1 MRNRALLLVLML
13 CLFPWCGSSKPKGGL
28 IVARS
33 VFKEGPSPATMLILR
48 PGAEGWSREE
58 VSVPPG
64 KVVLQ
69 PGIGA
74 DGKSYVRRLG
84 KEGEPPSK
92 PLTFVRSGAGWTVA
106 EAPGASEKD
115 ITWAEVNGK
124 PESKVF
130 ELEGGNVFHKCMW
143 FKPAFGEPG
152 ILTISANMPYL
163 QIWREPGGSGT
174 GFKAE
179 TLWTAVVG
187 QREHRFRDV
196 EAGDVDSDGQD
207 ELVVVTH
214 DLGAVFVIE
223 QTPQGMKP
231 QEIYRDT
238 QRTFTH
244 EVEIGDVDGDK
255 KLEFFTT
262 PSAPNRL
269 DGTPQGGR
277 IDMYR
282 WDGGS
287 KTYVRTEVSRLPERH
302 PKEIL
307 AVDLDGDGRVEL
319 YAAIETAG
327 MKDPS
332 QRLFIRGWAWKD
344 GGMKEIGDVTLQG
357 DMCRF
362 LNTGDTD
369 CDGAREIIASTRKN
383 GIYVI
388 QRKGG
393 SWSVADVVPGSVSSG
408 FEHATVVFDWDGDG
422 RDDIFVASDDQKKLR
437 HFWLPKGQTTYQS
450 EDIMDFQAE
459 KYFIWNVMPLPPGK

>member
-1 MRNRALLLVLML
+1 ML
-13 CLFPWCGSSKPKGGL
+13 CVLPCCGKSAPKDGL

-33 VFKEGPSPATMLILR
+33 VFKEGPAPATMLILR
-48 PGAEGWSREE
+48 PGAKGWSREE

-64 KVVLQ
+64 KIVLQ
-69 PGIGA
+69 TGTAA
-74 DGKSYVRRLG
+74 DGKSYVRRPG
-84 KEGEPPSK
+84 NEGEPPSK
-92 PLTFVRSGAGWTVA
+92 PLQFVRSGDDWTVA
-106 EAPGASEKD
+106 EVPGVDEKD
-115 ITWAEVNGK
+115 ITWREVNEK
-124 PESKVF
+124 PESKVY
-130 ELEGGNVFHKCMW
+130 ELKGGNVFHKCMW

-163 QIWREPGGSGT
+163 QIWRQAGGPGT

-214 DLGAVFVIE
+214 DMGAVYVIE

-231 QEIYRDT
+231 QEIYRDAEP
-238 QRTFTH
+238 TFTH
-244 EVEIGDVDGDK
+244 EVEIADVDGDK

-282 WDGGS
+282 WDGAS
-287 KTYVRTEVSRLPERH
+287 KTYVRSEVTRLPERH
-302 PKEIL
+302 AKEIL
-307 AVDLDGDGRVEL
+307 AVDLDKDGRSEL
-319 YAAIETAG
+319 YAALETEG
-327 MKDPS
+327 LKDPS
-332 QRLFIRGWAWKD
+332 ARLLIRGWAWKD
-344 GGMKEIGDVTLQG
+344 GVMKETGDVALEG

-362 LNTGDTD
+362 MNSGDTD
-369 CDGAREIIASTRKN
+369 GDGVREIIASTRKD

-388 QRKGG
+388 QKRAGN
-393 SWSVADVVPGSVSSG
+393 WSVASVASGLVSSG

-422 RDDIFVASDDQKKLR
+422 RDDIFAASDQQKKLR
-437 HFWLPKGQTTYQS
+437 RFWLPKGETAYQS
-450 EDIMDFQAE
+450 EDVVDFEGE
-459 KYFIWNVMPLPPGK
+459 KYFIWNLMPLPAGK